1 MNTGITIPS
10 DEALVSDEESVK
22 DKNDDTVV
30 QVKPLSKPKNQKG
43 DKMSNDAHKR
53 KEIDEQRKE
62 NNTSKIVANE
72 EDLVLDDEHGDECK
86 ETTGNQIE
94 TNIVRG
100 KPKHNR
106 TKTKGNKRKQSKDI
120 QDKMRKSRGKNQ
132 KKQKSILHKVETW
145 KIHIFQ
151 YDILLLTIHLLLPSI
166 TNRYQLII
174 VIMDCW
180 I

>member
-10 DEALVSDEESVK
+10 DETLVSDEEYVK

-53 KEIDEQRKE
+53 KEIDERGKE
-62 NNTSKIVANE
+62 NNTSKIIANE

-106 TKTKGNKRKQSKDI
+106 TKKKETKGN
-120 QDKMRKSRGKNQ
+120 NL
-132 KKQKSILHKVETW
+132 KKYKK
-145 KIHIFQ
+145 
-151 YDILLLTIHLLLPSI
+151 
-166 TNRYQLII
+166 
-174 VIMDCW
+174 
-180 I
+180 